1 MRLGHA
7 QTLWRAS
14 GLTMPAIDTP
24 IKINLAVRYNIHT
37 ESTAAI
43 YPAGD
48 RDKSI
53 DQNFF
58 IQHVAKIKN
67 NNA

>member
-1 MRLGHA
+1 
-7 QTLWRAS
+7 
-14 GLTMPAIDTP
+14 MPAIDTP